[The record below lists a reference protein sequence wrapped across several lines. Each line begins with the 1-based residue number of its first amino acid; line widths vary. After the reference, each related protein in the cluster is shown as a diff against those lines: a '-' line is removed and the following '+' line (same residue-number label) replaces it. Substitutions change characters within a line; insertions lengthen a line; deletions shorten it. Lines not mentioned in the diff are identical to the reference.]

1 MRWLFVSFVWTPP
14 EPGVVFDTS
23 HYEGSSFA
31 RSAALFA
38 TFYHTIGKDD
48 CGPFMLGSLG
58 WSEMIQNVARIGLVY
73 NEA

>member
-14 EPGVVFDTS
+14 EPGVVFDSS
-23 HYEGSSFA
+23 HYEGSPFA

-38 TFYHTIGKDD
+38 TFYHTFGKDD
-48 CGPFMLGSLG
+48 CGPVMLGSLG
-58 WSEMIQNVARIGLVY
+58 WSEMIQNVARIELVY